1 MWQYL
6 GNGQWKNGDTIT
18 QAPPPMQTPFWFK
31 GSNGAWDNTT
41 YMGPESV
48 AALPTEPINT
58 TLPRQSGTTPPAP
71 RPNLPYQVRVPG
83 LTGGTG
89 TQAPVVPPPAAPYTP
104 PIAPGMPPAAL
115 PDPAAITDG
124 RISGTY
130 FDDYESKAP
139 KGYNP
144 ELWAQ
149 RFAGPPAMDSGPVR
163 NFSGQMGHPITP
175 HVVDNPLATYI
186 NNDMRMPVK
195 GPTLPNNIGAQLAAS
210 IAEVAKYGILGT
222 DAGKERAQFVQN
234 ALENQDVLMRLAMK
248 TPGVFQK
255 GNSPTN
261 PIDIAGALYDS
272 MQAIKTGSNR
282 RTPDVEPDIP
292 VPPEEEDPVWDGD
305 PPNPVTARK
314 TPGRAANMDRR
325 EARRFAGG
333 TMNTYR
339 PPVKAMPAPP
349 MTTTVYTPP
358 FAPRPQ
364 VPAVIDYGSGMAPRP
379 SARPGTITSPS
390 YDLPTGWQEY
400 PSLRPPVM
408 APPDR
413 AARDTMNTYPDPPIY
428 VPRPPVM
435 SMPAPPMTTT
445 VYTPP
450 FAPRDPSPRHVP
462 GGGQVYR
469 PPQQSGPVRA
479 EAMKY
484 RGYGAQSAPFR

>member
-1 MWQYL
+1 
-6 GNGQWKNGDTIT
+6 
-18 QAPPPMQTPFWFK
+18 
-31 GSNGAWDNTT
+31 
-41 YMGPESV
+41 
-48 AALPTEPINT
+48 
-58 TLPRQSGTTPPAP
+58 
-71 RPNLPYQVRVPG
+71 
-83 LTGGTG
+83 
-89 TQAPVVPPPAAPYTP
+89 
-104 PIAPGMPPAAL
+104 MPPAAL

-130 FDDYESKAP
+130 FGNTASEAP

-195 GPTLPNNIGAQLAAS
+195 GPTLPNNIGAQLADS
-210 IAEVAKYGILGT
+210 IREVARYGILGT
-222 DAGKERAQFVQN
+222 DAGKERAQFVLN
-234 ALENQDVLMRLAMK
+234 ALENQDALMRIAMK

-272 MQAIKTGSNR
+272 MQALRTGSNR
-282 RTPDVEPDIP
+282 RTPDAETITRPPIHDGPWQDWIPGEPGEPGVDDNAP
-292 VPPEEEDPVWDGD
+292 GSLLG
-305 PPNPVTARK
+305 PNPVTTTTTVAPFTPDRTDYDAKMARK
-314 TPGRAANMDRR
+314 VVGRAANRDRR

-339 PPVKAMPAPP
+339 PPAMFQSP
-349 MTTTVYTPP
+349 TNV
-358 FAPRPQ
+358 PRPQ
-364 VPAVIDYGSGMAPRP
+364 VPGTINYSPGMAQRP
-379 SARPGTITSPS
+379 FTRPGTITSPS
-390 YDLPTGWQEY
+390 YDPPPGWQEY

-413 AARDTMNTYPDPPIY
+413 SARDTMNTYPSPPIY

-469 PPQQSGPVRA
+469 PPQQSGQVRA